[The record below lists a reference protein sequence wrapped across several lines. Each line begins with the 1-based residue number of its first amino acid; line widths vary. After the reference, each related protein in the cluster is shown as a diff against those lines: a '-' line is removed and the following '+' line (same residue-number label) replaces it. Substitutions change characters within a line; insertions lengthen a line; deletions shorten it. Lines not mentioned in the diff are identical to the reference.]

1 MEIWQLIDEA
11 KELHKE
17 CNSLTEYEALQLVIG
32 IQRNYILKYAFW
44 TRTSNKNIF
53 EDLAENI
60 SEITEQL
67 KYIEQHIE
75 RKLNE

>member
-1 MEIWQLIDEA
+1 MELWELIEEA
-11 KELHKE
+11 RELHKE

-32 IQRNYILKYAFW
+32 IQRNKILKNAFW

-53 EDLAENI
+53 EDIAENV

-67 KYIEQHIE
+67 KYIDQTLEN
-75 RKLNE
+75 K

>member
-1 MEIWQLIDEA
+1 MELWQLIDEA

-32 IQRNYILKYAFW
+32 LQRNQILKNAFW

-53 EDLAENI
+53 EDIAENV

-67 KYIEQHIE
+67 KYIDQTLEN
-75 RKLNE
+75 KS